1 MWALIRYGKR
11 FEPTVPLRPKRATI
25 GAMAMIVFRLSDM
38 KGKDSQALY
47 SSEVLQKLLISSKG
61 QGLRMAL
68 EHIMRAKQS
77 ATSSTVS

>member
-1 MWALIRYGKR
+1 
-11 FEPTVPLRPKRATI
+11 
-25 GAMAMIVFRLSDM
+25 MIVFRLSDM

-47 SSEVLQKLLISSKG
+47 SSEEVLQKLLISSKG